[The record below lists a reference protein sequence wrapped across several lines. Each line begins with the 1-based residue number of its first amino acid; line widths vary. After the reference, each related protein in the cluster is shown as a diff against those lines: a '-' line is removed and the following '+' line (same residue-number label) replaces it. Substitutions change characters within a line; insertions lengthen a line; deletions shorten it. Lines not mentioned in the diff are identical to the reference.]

1 MSGLELYI
9 VLLPIVVGILGIQY
23 ELHKIRKLLEKNEE
37 VKSKMDTIF
46 KR

>member
-9 VLLPIVVGILGIQY
+9 VLLPIVVGILGIQF

-37 VKSKMDTIF
+37 VKSKMDTI
-46 KR
+46 RRR